1 MLFPWKI
8 SHEHPSNSSRGR
20 VSGNKE
26 LRHFKI
32 SKNPSAT
39 LSRWGA
45 CGGWEGR
52 VGAGAHCGAGKAKW
66 WSEWKHRQAGNTA
79 GEGPSPSVP
88 APARG
93 TSRHLRLGTPW
104 VRGPYHTLHPSV
116 TCTRSWV
123 VSETGQGQGLGS
135 DSGGPRELP
144 GRPPPAEGPWEAP
157 TLAAEGH
164 EGFEGSERSS
174 RGRLVVQWP
183 WTWLG
188 FVGGRPAARC
198 PRIPAGDGLRGCS
211 RPAAA

>member
-1 MLFPWKI
+1 MFVYTLKKPLTVCSVLFPWKI
-8 SHEHPSNSSRGR
+8 SHDHPSNSSRGR

-123 VSETGQGQGLGS
+123 VSETGQGRDWDLT
-135 DSGGPRELP
+135 L
-144 GRPPPAEGPWEAP
+144 EGPGSSPAGHPQQKVPGKLLPWQPRGMKASKARRE
-157 TLAAEGH
+157 AAEG
-164 EGFEGSERSS
+164 G
-174 RGRLVVQWP
+174 
-183 WTWLG
+183 
-188 FVGGRPAARC
+188 
-198 PRIPAGDGLRGCS
+198 
-211 RPAAA
+211 